1 MERHDKLL
9 AVLSALLMF
18 EVAAER
24 AVSNGV
30 KGPGSFVPALLD
42 ELYSLRTQ
50 AMGSNA
56 APMDTIKNAAKLNFI
71 HL

>member
-1 MERHDKLL
+1 
-9 AVLSALLMF
+9 MF

-24 AVSNGV
+24 AVISGV

-50 AMGSNA
+50 ATESKSSSI
-56 APMDTIKNAAKLNFI
+56 DTLKKAAKVNFI
-71 HL
+71 HF